1 MRPKFSRRKL
11 EDVITTKILEAAKD
25 VRPKIG

>member
-1 MRPKFSRRKL
+1 MRPTFSRKL
-11 EDVITTKILEAAKD
+11 EDVITTKILEATKD